1 MPIFWCTG
9 FIWLILCFCCGN
21 TSKPWD
27 NSSYLTAGTNA
38 PLHQLNG
45 QRVSQVALISTP
57 NTSRCQPSTM
67 DTNPLSHSAIH
78 GTPPSVGEC
87 PGEHSA
93 LRVNHWREAGKQSFV
108 QLTKYLYIKGGQI
121 NDRSLM
127 IWRQATLILFP
138 HVNSIVASQTEK
150 NNREGCK
157 VETREGKEDILRPI
171 INFWCWLEKCCWEQ
185 CKNKLSSILARTKCY
200 FILSLTLH

>member
-1 MPIFWCTG
+1 MNASFSSWQCDSADVMPIFWCTG
-9 FIWLILCFCCGN
+9 FIKLILCFRCGN

-67 DTNPLSHSAIH
+67 DTNPLSHPATH

-93 LRVNHWREAGKQSFV
+93 LRVNHQREAWKQSFV
-108 QLTKYLYIKGGQI
+108 QLTKYLYRKGDHI

-127 IWRQATLILFP
+127 IWRQTTLILFP
-138 HVNSIVASQTEK
+138 HVNSIIASQKEK
-150 NNREGCK
+150 KKQR
-157 VETREGKEDILRPI
+157 R
-171 INFWCWLEKCCWEQ
+171 
-185 CKNKLSSILARTKCY
+185 A
-200 FILSLTLH
+200 